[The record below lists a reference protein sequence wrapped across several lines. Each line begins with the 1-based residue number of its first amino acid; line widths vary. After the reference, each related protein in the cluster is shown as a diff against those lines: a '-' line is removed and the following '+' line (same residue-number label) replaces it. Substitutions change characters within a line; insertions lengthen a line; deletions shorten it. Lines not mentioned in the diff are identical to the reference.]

1 MEHFL
6 EASCAV
12 DLRRLIERGVN
23 AHQGCKIHHGTHAD
37 AFPEVYDSQ
46 DKRPVFRV
54 HIHVNGVT
62 AEELDDLVHKTGSRA
77 EDGVDDIADDNHGH
91 EVGERDDGLIRFQ
104 PASACDLKQQ
114 KRDDHVR
121 DRTEHHEQ
129 KTVEHRVAQRTVKR
143 DRLDNPLEVCKA
155 TPVAAEDALGEFII
169 LERNDDC
176 GSHRYIVEQDI
187 SDDLRDTQK
196 QQLTA
201 GFCICPAF
209 VAKARPFLFS
219 FLCHGSHGFLRFCFL
234 HCTGSVF
241 DFQGAIVTRWLAIV
255 TALIVHYSCIQLVS
269 ACLF

>member
-1 MEHFL
+1 MSAACIHDGENADQRDKVRQGDMQHLL
-6 EASCAV
+6 EAACAV
-12 DLRRLIERGVN
+12 DLRRFIERRVN
-23 AHQGCKIHHGTHAD
+23 AHQGCEIHHGAHAD

-54 HIHVNGVT
+54 HIHVNGVS

-114 KRDDHVR
+114 KRDDYVCN
-121 DRTEHHEQ
+121 RTEHHEQ
-129 KTVEHRVAQRTVKR
+129 KTVEHRVAQCTVKR
-143 DRLDNPLEVCKA
+143 DGLDDPLEVCKA
-155 TPVAAEDALGEFII
+155 APVAAEDALGEFII

-187 SDDLRDTQK
+187 TDDRRDTQK

-201 GFCICPAF
+201 GLCVRPAF

-219 FLCHGSHGFLRFCFL
+219 FLCHGSHGFLRF
-234 HCTGSVF
+234 
-241 DFQGAIVTRWLAIV
+241 
-255 TALIVHYSCIQLVS
+255 
-269 ACLF
+269 LFSPLYGFGF

>member
-1 MEHFL
+1 MEHLL
-6 EASCAV
+6 EAACAV
-12 DLRRLIERGVN
+12 DLRRFIERRVN
-23 AHQGCKIHHGTHAD
+23 AHQCGEIHHGAHAD

-46 DKRPVFRV
+46 DERPVFRV
-54 HIHVNGVT
+54 HIHVNGVS
-62 AEELDDLVHKTGSRA
+62 AEELDDLVHKTGPRA

-91 EVGERDDGLIRFQ
+91 EVREGNDRLIRLQ
-104 PASACDLKQQ
+104 AAPACDLKQQ
-114 KRDDHVR
+114 KCDDHVR

-143 DRLDNPLEVCKA
+143 DGLDDPLEVCKA
-155 TPVAAEDALGEFII
+155 APVAAEDALGEFII

-187 SDDLRDTQK
+187 SDDRRDTQK

-234 HCTGSVF
+234 HCTGSRF
-241 DFQGAIVTRWLAIV
+241 HFQVVITTKRRGFATISP
-255 TALIVHYSCIQLVS
+255 VHYL
-269 ACLF
+269 